1 VKRWLLL
8 GLGLGAYALS
18 LIATAPASLI
28 DAALQ
33 AASANRLR
41 LAEVRGTLWSGTGQ
55 IELRDEKRRT
65 SIAKN
70 VTWQVLP
77 AYLLRGELRCEVEL
91 DQAGKPFPVTISAA
105 RIEVA
110 DADIALPA
118 AALGLGVPEL
128 TSLGLLGEVLLHVD
142 RLSFAPGAIHGNATL
157 QWRAAGSAFTRVA
170 PLGDYEL
177 RFEGEGGAAHASLHT
192 LSGAL
197 QLEGAGNWKAG
208 GNSVFQGTARVAPQ
222 HLQQLAPLLRLFA
235 IERGEG
241 LFDLQLV
248 F

>member
-1 VKRWLLL
+1 MKRWPLL

-33 AASANRLR
+33 AASASRLR
-41 LAEVRGTLWSGTGQ
+41 LVEARGTLWSGAGL
-55 IELRDEKRRT
+55 IELRDEKHR
-65 SIAKN
+65 SSVAKN
-70 VTWQVLP
+70 IAWQVLP

-91 DQAGKPFPVTISAA
+91 EEPGKHFPVTLSTA
-105 RIEVA
+105 RVEVA

-128 TSLGLLGEVLLHVD
+128 PSLGLLGEVLLHIE
-142 RLSFAPGAIHGNATL
+142 RLSLAPGAIHGNATL
-157 QWRAAGSAFTRVA
+157 QWRAAGSAFTRVS

-177 RFEGEGGAAHASLHT
+177 RFAGEGAAARASLHT
-192 LSGAL
+192 LRGPL
-197 QLEGAGNWKAG
+197 QLDGNGTWKAG
-208 GNSVFQGTARVAPQ
+208 GKSVFQGTARIAPQ
-222 HLQQLAPLLRLFA
+222 HLQQLAPLLRLIA